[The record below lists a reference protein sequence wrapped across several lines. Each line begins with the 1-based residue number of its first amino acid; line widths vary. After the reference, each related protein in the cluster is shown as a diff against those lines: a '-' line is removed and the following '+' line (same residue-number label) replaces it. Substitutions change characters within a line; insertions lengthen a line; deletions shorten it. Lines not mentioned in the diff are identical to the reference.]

1 MLQTGRGAVKNREN
15 MRLTRTR
22 YFGLSRDVYVQ
33 MGERLH
39 EAGKLD
45 EPRDIFYLDI
55 SELEAYHEGRSVGAD
70 LGGLARVRK
79 AEFAEYEKQDV
90 PHHFETIGAVYHGN
104 QYKYE
109 GEVEVDLNAST
120 LMGVGCYPGVVE
132 SPIRLIF
139 SPDDELSL
147 NGKIL
152 CTVRTDPGWAPLFPT
167 ASGILVER
175 GSTLSHSTVV
185 AQELIPAVVGV
196 QGSLKLSVMLKNVG
210 MDGESSKIERL
221 DHDPDA
227 EADNPVRLVGVL
239 RRLESK
245 LVLSFETS
253 KCLVTALDRLDTSV
267 FGASPWKLREPYL
280 TNAAPG
286 LRRIGASYVICTRP
300 GHLRLC
306 WNRNFF
312 NLPSSLHL
320 SWSPVEGAQIAP

>member
-1 MLQTGRGAVKNREN
+1 MLGKLGPIGKWRFRRAANRAREAVKNREN

-175 GSTLSHSTVV
+175 GSTLSHSAVV
-185 AQELIPAVVGV
+185 ARELGIPAVVGV
-196 QGSLKLSVMLKNVG
+196 PGLTEIVSDAENVR
-210 MDGESSKIERL
+210 MDGESGKIERL

-227 EADNPVRLVGVL
+227 EN
-239 RRLESK
+239 
-245 LVLSFETS
+245 
-253 KCLVTALDRLDTSV
+253 
-267 FGASPWKLREPYL
+267 
-280 TNAAPG
+280 
-286 LRRIGASYVICTRP
+286 
-300 GHLRLC
+300 
-306 WNRNFF
+306 
-312 NLPSSLHL
+312 
-320 SWSPVEGAQIAP
+320 